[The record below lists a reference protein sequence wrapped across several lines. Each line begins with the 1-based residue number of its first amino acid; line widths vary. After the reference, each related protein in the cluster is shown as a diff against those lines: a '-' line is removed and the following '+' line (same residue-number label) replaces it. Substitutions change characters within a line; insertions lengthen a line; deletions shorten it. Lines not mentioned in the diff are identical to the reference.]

1 MKIHSV
7 RDRFFPLHVLPL
19 LRFGSQQQQ
28 MPDKHIF
35 LPRLSSVQPGHF
47 FSSTCHKTRETT
59 MSVRLWTDVRR
70 IVMIGTFLWTHHVF
84 VCLFSFLLLLLLK
97 NNINARHGG
106 GDYIGERL
114 CVSSWPPIFLSI
126 FLKKKKIMP
135 KKSFHSSEF
144 FDLLFLSAD
153 IILLFFS
160 LLNILPPPLFVLF
173 LFIFFFFSNYV
184 FIGVVFVGFFLRA
197 RRYILVSY
205 RIVTINRRQR
215 DWFDPD
221 RPLTLALYALVKRRK
236 EHSTA

>member
-1 MKIHSV
+1 MQCSKV
-7 RDRFFPLHVLPL
+7 RAEIAATAERNGRKCRHVYVVINPDLQAQDQPKGKQKKRKKWKFIQSAIVFFFPFRVLPL

-126 FLKKKKIMP
+126 FLKKKNK
-135 KKSFHSSEF
+135 
-144 FDLLFLSAD
+144 
-153 IILLFFS
+153 
-160 LLNILPPPLFVLF
+160 
-173 LFIFFFFSNYV
+173 
-184 FIGVVFVGFFLRA
+184 
-197 RRYILVSY
+197 
-205 RIVTINRRQR
+205 
-215 DWFDPD
+215 
-221 RPLTLALYALVKRRK
+221 
-236 EHSTA
+236 